1 MRRMLSLTAML
12 VIGTCFA
19 AAQPGKTTYEQLFRP
34 QESAMYHVPIGLC
47 EDYPEESTTL
57 EIIRAD
63 MAMLKRTGIDVL
75 RVSFGWD
82 GIETAKGKYNWGFWD
97 DFVRIAA
104 EENGITLVPYIC
116 YTPAWN
122 STGDTTNYWNHT
134 PRDYDT
140 FGPFVEAL
148 VNRYKKQIRTW
159 ELWNE
164 PDIKE
169 YWSGDAADLARLT
182 KIGAVAVKKADPT
195 AKVVLAGLAGH
206 TEFTLRLFRD
216 LGISPYVDVVN
227 CHSYYETW
235 HGDPLETVVPY
246 VQTLSDIIAKYGNRQ
261 SLWMAEVGYSTV
273 RQGHGKISDSY
284 TATYA
289 YEHTL
294 PYQAVALWRTLALLL
309 STEKMAAITWY
320 EIKDLPA
327 GENVIGDNNN
337 RNLGVDFV
345 GHRAKPAEKALAF
358 FNTFFGQPSACI
370 DRETGV
376 GRTIGSESEVHAF
389 RMEDGSLAVVA
400 WLKTHIRGKVIASS
414 EGVLVDKR
422 SETIDLSLPMKR
434 VGKAVQYDELG
445 NGRPFAGVRGTK
457 GKAEIKGLAL
467 TGGTVTIIKFTP

>member
-1 MRRMLSLTAML
+1 MRNSTFLIALLA
-12 VIGTCFA
+12 FA
-19 AAQPGKTTYEQLFRP
+19 AAASTAQPARTTYEQLFRP
-34 QESAMYHVPIGLC
+34 QGTAAYHVPIGLC

-57 EIIRAD
+57 DIIRAD
-63 MAMLKRTGIDVL
+63 MAMLKRTGIDLL

-82 GIETAKGKYNWGFWD
+82 GIETEKGKYNWGFWD

-134 PRDYDT
+134 PKDYES

-148 VNRYKKQIRTW
+148 VNRYKKNIRTW

-164 PDIKE
+164 PDIRE
-169 YWSGDAADLARLT
+169 YWSGNAADLAKLT
-182 KIGAVAVKKADPT
+182 KIGAMAVKKADPT

-206 TEFTLRLFRD
+206 TEFTLSLFRD
-216 LGISPYVDVVN
+216 LGISPYVDAVN

-235 HGDPLETVVPY
+235 HGDPIETVVPY
-246 VQTLSDIIAKYGNRQ
+246 VQTLSDIIAKYGNHQ

-273 RQGHGKISDSY
+273 RQPHGKISDSY

-294 PYQAVALWRTLALLL
+294 AYQAVALWRTLTLLL

-345 GHRAKPAEKALAF
+345 GHKPKPAESALRFFNAF
-358 FNTFFGQPSACI
+358 FGKPSVCI
-370 DRETGV
+370 DRDAVIT
-376 GRTIGSESEVHAF
+376 RAIGSESEVHVF
-389 RMEDGSLAVVA
+389 RMEDGSVAVVA
-400 WLKTHIRGKVIASS
+400 WLKTHIKGKVLESP
-414 EGVLVDKR
+414 EGALDDKR
-422 SETIDLSLPMKR
+422 AESVDIVIPMK
-434 VGKAVQYDELG
+434 KAARATLYDELG
-445 NGRPFAGVRGTK
+445 AAHPFTGMRNGKGTVQLK
-457 GKAEIKGLAL
+457 SLSL
-467 TGGTVTIIKFTP
+467 TGGTIAILKITP